1 MDTACDDK
9 IMAMVKYLCFSIHSD
24 PHDSPELHAVT
35 VPASTGSYGL
45 HLGWLHVRMD
55 SLAAASDSAES
66 SAPAV
71 PGPDTPAPDDDAEA
85 LPDAHVCAASGE
97 PPNVLVEQDTA
108 PSGHSATEGAE
119 QEELAG
125 CTDTAA
131 ADNSANSA
139 TALPAQTVHERGCG
153 PQELTGSPTRQP
165 MPEVSPGGVTP
176 RPLAATGGTKPAS
189 TPKGESA
196 KRAPQSASTPAAL
209 RIRPL
214 ILPEQVSLL
223 AKHDAIAPVCVAPS
237 ILFVVVFACGGQDD
251 RNAPPAAPHKPTPQE
266 PLSPQSVLCAAL
278 CKGRTV
284 TEILRIALLLL
295 LGIAV
300 VGVVSLLAYNSS
312 VTDAFTTVL
321 RVSAEEVATDVE
333 SAIVGRTLST
343 LHHGSLFAPL
353 VSGADIVGVLPQDR
367 GEAVIRSLLS
377 RSPSLVRRMFM
388 MNVSHDSVG
397 GLIGW
402 DAVTVRFRQFRLF
415 RDELHTPHV
424 CSPGLTFAF

>member
-1 MDTACDDK
+1 M
-9 IMAMVKYLCFSIHSD
+9 
-24 PHDSPELHAVT
+24 
-35 VPASTGSYGL
+35 
-45 HLGWLHVRMD
+45 
-55 SLAAASDSAES
+55 
-66 SAPAV
+66 
-71 PGPDTPAPDDDAEA
+71 
-85 LPDAHVCAASGE
+85 
-97 PPNVLVEQDTA
+97 
-108 PSGHSATEGAE
+108 
-119 QEELAG
+119 
-125 CTDTAA
+125 
-131 ADNSANSA
+131 
-139 TALPAQTVHERGCG
+139 
-153 PQELTGSPTRQP
+153 
-165 MPEVSPGGVTP
+165 
-176 RPLAATGGTKPAS
+176 
-189 TPKGESA
+189 
-196 KRAPQSASTPAAL
+196 
-209 RIRPL
+209 
-214 ILPEQVSLL
+214 
-223 AKHDAIAPVCVAPS
+223 
-237 ILFVVVFACGGQDD
+237 
-251 RNAPPAAPHKPTPQE
+251 
-266 PLSPQSVLCAAL
+266 
-278 CKGRTV
+278 
-284 TEILRIALLLL
+284 RIALLLL

-300 VGVVSLLAYNSS
+300 VGVVSLLAYNAS